1 MAYVKLGQ
9 KAVGNTVKLKFDGV
23 MREFLVVH
31 QGRPSTI
38 YDASCDGTWVLIKDI
53 YEKHVWNSNY
63 KANDNDYANSEINDY
78 LHNTVLPKFD
88 ANIRSQIKQVRIPY
102 RPGTGTSTAVN
113 NGANGLLVSLFLL
126 SGTEVSLA
134 RSGIPVM
141 GAELEYFKGCADNAA
156 DSKRVATLNG
166 SASTWYLR
174 CPYCYRDEISGSGNV
189 QYVQYVMPLGNCA
202 SGTNYNQNGV
212 RFALIL
218 PPSLYVGDDGA
229 VITNTA
235 PTTPAAVTIPET
247 VHGGKSVTVSWTA
260 SADEQNNL
268 EGYAVER
275 STDGGS
281 SWMQIY
287 QGGGLSTANTV
298 PFGTESVMYRV
309 RAYDSEGLYSSYR
322 NSAQV
327 TVINNTAPTA
337 PESITVPETV
347 FGGGSVEISW
357 TASIDGENNLTGYAL
372 ERQVDGGVWTEIFR
386 GDALSFTDAITK
398 GWLSVAYRVRAY
410 DSENAYSGYT
420 ASSTR
425 AVDNNTPPAITCAL
439 PSGSDLGVKDEGF
452 AVAYSVSDEEG
463 DAITVTESIDGMV
476 LRSFAAVD
484 GAANSLQLTGL
495 TFVKVLNGKHTL
507 TITASDD
514 KASTVH
520 NLTFTKSVT
529 AASVTLAQPMTADA
543 PISVCVLS
551 VTGSIPADAQYSVKV
566 TNNALDDEPVWEDC
580 TTAVKTGANHIFTN
594 QTAANGFA
602 FNFKVEVE
610 RGASGAGGYISSIQ
624 GGFQ

>member
-9 KAVGNTVKLKFDGV
+9 KVVGSIVKLKENGALVDFYVAKQDYEPGLNGAGRV
-23 MREFLVVH
+23 LVVRKDCYGTYRWH
-31 QGRPSTI
+31 N
-38 YDASCDGTWVLIKDI
+38 YDVNAYASCSLNVWFNDTYKNLLDPDIRTAMGTTKFYYTPGNGRNTITTMERAVFALSATELGKSET
-53 YEKHVWNSNY
+53 YLNQEGTALSN
-63 KANDNDYANSEINDY
+63 
-78 LHNTVLPKFD
+78 
-88 ANIRSQIKQVRIPY
+88 
-102 RPGTGTSTAVN
+102 AVVN
-113 NGANGLLVSLFLL
+113 LLK
-126 SGTEVSLA
+126 
-134 RSGIPVM
+134 I
-141 GAELEYFKGCADNAA
+141 
-156 DSKRVATLNG
+156 ATMNG
-166 SASTWYLR
+166 SAAIQWTRS
-174 CPYCYRDEISGSGNV
+174 PYTDDTALAWCLDSKGVIAAGGCRNTHGSR
-189 QYVQYVMPLGNCA
+189 PA
-202 SGTNYNQNGV
+202 FT
-212 RFALIL
+212 L
-218 PPSLYVGDDGA
+218 PASLYVSDNGT
-229 VITNTA
+229 ITTNTP

-247 VHGGKSVTVSWTA
+247 IHGGKSVTVSWTA
-260 SADEQNNL
+260 STDEQGNL
-268 EGYAVER
+268 EGYTVER

-281 SWMQIY
+281 AWAQIY
-287 QGGGLSTANTV
+287 QGGELSTVNTV

-337 PESITVPETV
+337 PGSITVPETV

-372 ERQVDGGVWTEIFR
+372 ERQVDGGAWTEIFR

-420 ASSTR
+420 ASGART
-425 AVDNNTPPAITCAL
+425 VDNNTPPAITCAL
-439 PSGSDLGVKDEGF
+439 PSGSDLGVKDKGF
-452 AVAYSVSDEEG
+452 SVAYSVGDEEG
-463 DAITVTESIDGMV
+463 DTVTVTETVDGMV
-476 LRSFAAVD
+476 LRSFTAVD
-484 GAANSLQLTGL
+484 GAENSLQLTGL

-529 AASVTLAQPMTADA
+529 AASVTLAQSMTADA

-566 TNNALDDEPVWEDC
+566 TNNALDGEPVWEDC

-610 RGASGAGGYISSIQ
+610 RGASGVGGYISSIQ

>member
-1 MAYVKLGQ
+1 MAYVKLGA
-9 KAVGNTVKLKFDGV
+9 KAEGSIVKIKENGV
-23 MREFLVVH
+23 LVDFYVAKQNYEPGLNGAGRVLVVRKDCYDIRQWDNTNTNAYATSTIDSWFNSPYKNMLDPNIQAAIGTTKFYYTPGSMQWNVTTLERSVFALSAIELGLSH
-31 QGRPSTI
+31 PELKAEGTSLSSTVVNLLKIAKLNGSSVYQWTRSPCEGSFSGVWIGKSDPSIGSTNCANAYGSRPVFTLPSTI
-38 YDASCDGTWVLIKDI
+38 Y
-53 YEKHVWNSNY
+53 
-63 KANDNDYANSEINDY
+63 
-78 LHNTVLPKFD
+78 
-88 ANIRSQIKQVRIPY
+88 
-102 RPGTGTSTAVN
+102 
-113 NGANGLLVSLFLL
+113 VS
-126 SGTEVSLA
+126 
-134 RSGIPVM
+134 
-141 GAELEYFKGCADNAA
+141 
-156 DSKRVATLNG
+156 
-166 SASTWYLR
+166 
-174 CPYCYRDEISGSGNV
+174 
-189 QYVQYVMPLGNCA
+189 
-202 SGTNYNQNGV
+202 
-212 RFALIL
+212 
-218 PPSLYVGDDGA
+218 DDGS
-229 VITNTA
+229 VTDNTP

-260 SADEQNNL
+260 STDEQGNL

-281 SWMQIY
+281 TWTQIY
-287 QGGGLSTANTV
+287 QGGELSTVNTV
-298 PFGTESVMYRV
+298 AFGTESVMYRV

-337 PESITVPETV
+337 PGSITVPETV

-372 ERQVDGGVWTEIFR
+372 ERQVDGGTWTEIFR

-420 ASSTR
+420 AGDSRT
-425 AVDNNTPPAITCAL
+425 VDNNTPPAIACAL

-463 DAITVTESIDGMV
+463 DAITVTETVDGMV
-476 LRSFAAVD
+476 LRAFAAVD
-484 GAANSLQLTGL
+484 GAAINFQLNGL

-520 NLTFTKSVT
+520 NLCFTKSVT

-594 QTAANGFA
+594 QTAVNGFA
-602 FNFKVEVE
+602 FNFKVEAE
-610 RGASGAGGYISSIQ
+610 RGASGVGGYISSIQ